1 MPSNMYTARR
11 SREMYT
17 RRKMYT
23 ERRSREKL
31 RVMRSRELSGC
42 SQLAAVQ
49 SGVMVV
55 APFTA
60 SPGFALLDNHA
71 SLRLVADAVHED
83 DALALALACTPL
95 RDALFARFPRL
106 PADHVHAGHR
116 IRTRDAAVVATAG
129 RLAWVLGL
137 GEGRRPAWLELGSRP
152 HEVAARVARLG
163 GLAALQWVWQLDVL
177 RLERERPVGDNGCD
191 WGWMTCA
198 AAARGGHLGV
208 LKWARE
214 NGCEWSWR
222 TCSFAARGGHLGVLQ
237 WARENGC
244 EWDWQTCIEAAQ
256 GGHLGVLMWAL
267 RNGVPSPECYLDRQ
281 LLALAAAR
289 GGHLEVLQW
298 ARQNCSDDQF
308 LWSARTCCL
317 AARSGHLEVLQW
329 ARENGC
335 PWDTTCCSAAA
346 RGGHLRVLQWAREN
360 GCAWWKE
367 TCFWAARGGH
377 LGVLQWAR
385 ENGCE
390 WGAKTCM
397 GAVVGGHLEVLQ
409 WAVQNDCA
417 WDIPRCLE
425 AAQDYHHPA
434 VEAWIVWCT
443 TVNQTIQ
450 NGWAV
455 QSTCNVGCTLQ

>member
-1 MPSNMYTARR
+1 
-11 SREMYT
+11 MYT

-42 SQLAAVQ
+42 TQLAAVQ

-222 TCSFAARGGHLGVLQ
+222 TCSFAARG
-237 WARENGC
+237 E
-244 EWDWQTCIEAAQ
+244 
-256 GGHLGVLMWAL
+256 
-267 RNGVPSPECYLDRQ
+267 
-281 LLALAAAR
+281 
-289 GGHLEVLQW
+289 
-298 ARQNCSDDQF
+298 
-308 LWSARTCCL
+308 
-317 AARSGHLEVLQW
+317 
-329 ARENGC
+329 
-335 PWDTTCCSAAA
+335 
-346 RGGHLRVLQWAREN
+346 
-360 GCAWWKE
+360 
-367 TCFWAARGGH
+367 
-377 LGVLQWAR
+377 
-385 ENGCE
+385 
-390 WGAKTCM
+390 
-397 GAVVGGHLEVLQ
+397 
-409 WAVQNDCA
+409 
-417 WDIPRCLE
+417 
-425 AAQDYHHPA
+425 
-434 VEAWIVWCT
+434 
-443 TVNQTIQ
+443 
-450 NGWAV
+450 
-455 QSTCNVGCTLQ
+455 